1 MGRTIFKYRDDDDV
15 NRRKST
21 KSAKHSRNTP
31 GQGMRY
37 INNWSEEDDDWVN
50 QSDDDKDKYSAN
62 TPQILRKG
70 KYDGH

>member
-1 MGRTIFKYRDDDDV
+1 MGRTIFKYRDDDDS
-15 NRRKST
+15 RRKST

-50 QSDDDKDKYSAN
+50 QSDDAEDKYSAN

>member
-1 MGRTIFKYRDDDDV
+1 MGRTIFKYRDDDD